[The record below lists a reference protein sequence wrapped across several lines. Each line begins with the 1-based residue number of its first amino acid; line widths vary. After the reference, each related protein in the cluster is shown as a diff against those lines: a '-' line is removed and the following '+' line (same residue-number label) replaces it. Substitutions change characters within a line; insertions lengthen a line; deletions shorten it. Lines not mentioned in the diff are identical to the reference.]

1 MKSLKITLSIS
12 LIFALGLF
20 GYSAKANTTPTLTK
34 NGVTLSFANPVYT
47 ITSSTSVILNYSNNS
62 GYELSSLGYEVTD
75 RFGTVVAGST
85 GSAYGV
91 ISGTSGI
98 ISDTWYGFQF
108 ANTSA
113 PYTFTMKA
121 NYLYGSGRSV
131 DVASTAFAFTPRVAT
146 APTPTPTVT
155 VTAIPQPAPTVTVT
169 AKPTESVTDWA
180 QMESLK
186 AEVAILKNDFKAL
199 NAKIKKICSA
209 KPKPKGC

>member
-1 MKSLKITLSIS
+1 MKSLKIVLSIS

-62 GYELSSLGYEVTD
+62 GYELSSLSYEVTD

-91 ISGTSGI
+91 RSGTSGI
-98 ISDTWYGFQF
+98 ISDTWFGFEF

-121 NYLYGSGRSV
+121 NYLFGSGRGAE
-131 DVASTAFAFTPRVAT
+131 VASTTFAFTPRVAI

-155 VTAIPQPAPTVTVT
+155 VTANPQPAPTVTVT
-169 AKPTESVTDWA
+169 AKPNWVQEES
-180 QMESLK
+180 QK
-186 AEVAILKNDFKAL
+186 AELAILKNDLKAL
-199 NAKIKKICSA
+199 SAKLKKICSA
-209 KPKPKGC
+209 KPKPRGC